1 MTVEEFIGEW
11 HDNKDYIIAHTSG
24 STGKPKEVRLLK
36 SDMRC
41 SARATNQF
49 FNIGKNS
56 RLMLCLSPD
65 YIAGKMMIV
74 RALEANAELLVESPS
89 NHPLSDY
96 DGSRIDLI
104 AVVPSQALFLAN
116 HVSLLNYVSSMI
128 VGGGEIAP
136 ELWEKLAVLPY
147 RIYSTYGMTETC
159 SHVALAKISREK
171 EPYKALPGVEFAV
184 DDRDCLII
192 KAPKYSFGKLVT
204 NDIVRLLSPLSF
216 KWIGRYDNVINTGGI
231 KVFPEEVEQK
241 IAHIIPTRFYI
252 GSRKSEKWGNEVVLF
267 MECDGLSDYQKDI
280 IMADISKILS
290 PIERPKDIIFLEK
303 FQETSSGKIKRDKQ
317 VK

>member
-1 MTVEEFIGEW
+1 MTVEEFIEEW

-116 HVSLLNYVSSMI
+116 HVSLLNNVSSMI

-267 MECDGLSDYQKDI
+267 MECDGLSDCQKDI
-280 IMADISKILS
+280 IMADISNILS

>member
-24 STGKPKEVRLLK
+24 PTGKPKEVRLLK

-74 RALEANAELLVESPS
+74 RALEANAELIVESPS

-116 HVSLLNYVSSMI
+116 HVSLLNNVSSMI

>member
-1 MTVEEFIGEW
+1 MTVEDFIGEW

-116 HVSLLNYVSSMI
+116 HVSLLNNVSSMI

-204 NDIVRLLSPLSF
+204 NDIVRLLSPLLF

-280 IMADISKILS
+280 IMADISNILS

>member
-116 HVSLLNYVSSMI
+116 HVSLLNNVSSMI

-147 RIYSTYGMTETC
+147 RIYSTYGMPETC

-267 MECDGLSDYQKDI
+267 MEWDGLSDYQKDI
-280 IMADISKILS
+280 IMADISNILS

>member
-1 MTVEEFIGEW
+1 MTVEDFIGEW

-74 RALEANAELLVESPS
+74 RALEANAELIVESPS

-116 HVSLLNYVSSMI
+116 HVSLLNNVSSMI
-128 VGGGEIAP
+128 VGGGEIAS

-280 IMADISKILS
+280 IMADISNILS

>member
-41 SARATNQF
+41 SARATNQI

-116 HVSLLNYVSSMI
+116 HVSLLNNVSSMI

-280 IMADISKILS
+280 IMADISNILS

>member
-116 HVSLLNYVSSMI
+116 HVSLLNNVSSMI

-204 NDIVRLLSPLSF
+204 NDIVRLLSPLSL

-280 IMADISKILS
+280 IMADISNILS

>member
-1 MTVEEFIGEW
+1 MTVEDFIGEW

-49 FNIGKNS
+49 FNIGNNS

-74 RALEANAELLVESPS
+74 RALEANAELIVESPS

-116 HVSLLNYVSSMI
+116 HVSLLNKVSSMI

-280 IMADISKILS
+280 IMADISNILS

>member
-11 HDNKDYIIAHTSG
+11 YDNKDYIIAHTSG

-116 HVSLLNYVSSMI
+116 HVSLLNNVSSMI

-231 KVFPEEVEQK
+231 KIFPEEVEQK

-267 MECDGLSDYQKDI
+267 MECDGLSDYQKDT
-280 IMADISKILS
+280 IMADISNILS

-303 FQETSSGKIKRDKQ
+303 FQETSSGKIKRDNQ

>member
-1 MTVEEFIGEW
+1 MTVEEFIEEW

-116 HVSLLNYVSSMI
+116 HVSLLNNVSSMI

-280 IMADISKILS
+280 IMADISNILS

>member
-1 MTVEEFIGEW
+1 MTVEEFIEEW

-56 RLMLCLSPD
+56 RLMLCSSPD

-116 HVSLLNYVSSMI
+116 HVSLLNNVSSMI

-171 EPYKALPGVEFAV
+171 EPYKALPGAEFAV

-280 IMADISKILS
+280 IMADISNILS

>member
-1 MTVEEFIGEW
+1 MTVEEFIEEW

-116 HVSLLNYVSSMI
+116 HVSLLNNVSSMI

-280 IMADISKILS
+280 IMADISKILF